1 MAIGLIDSVSVLE
14 WRHGSIQQGLQATG
28 LMLRELT
35 VRATYLCK
43 PTLNKKRPPN
53 LGWSLWVHLAR
64 GPA

>member
-1 MAIGLIDSVSVLE
+1 MTIGLIDSVSVLE

-43 PTLNKKRPPN
+43 PTLNKKRPP
-53 LGWSLWVHLAR
+53 
-64 GPA
+64 